1 MLYKVVEI
9 FKSVQGEGAC
19 TGEVC
24 VFVRLSGCNL
34 HCQFCDTNYSNF
46 VYHECS
52 HIVDSI
58 ESLSKYNLPVVFTG
72 GEPLI
77 HDLEPIIQTLI
88 RESPREFYLETNG
101 SIPCDYIH
109 YFGHISLSPKQS
121 PSRTMIKRC
130 HSLKILYPYL
140 DDTSADDF
148 VSFPAENKFIQPIDN
163 KNIEGALNEVER
175 LGKEWKLGVQVHK
188 LLNLR

>member
-1 MLYKVVEI
+1 
-9 FKSVQGEGAC
+9 
-19 TGEVC
+19 
-24 VFVRLSGCNL
+24 
-34 HCQFCDTNYSNF
+34 
-46 VYHECS
+46 
-52 HIVDSI
+52 
-58 ESLSKYNLPVVFTG
+58 
-72 GEPLI
+72 
-77 HDLEPIIQTLI
+77 
-88 RESPREFYLETNG
+88 
-101 SIPCDYIH
+101 
-109 YFGHISLSPKQS
+109 
-121 PSRTMIKRC
+121 MIKRC